1 MKQIKRLPA
10 GAFAAA
16 ILLLVMHAPA
26 RAQGQ
31 DDPVVIQLGDK
42 TVTRSEFD
50 SQFNVAASMLAN
62 RRHMTLSDEDPAQ
75 VEKLR
80 KQYLE
85 IRATELV
92 LLQEADRRHITVSK
106 KDIDAKVA
114 AFLKALRGKSDET
127 EKVTLGRVGIGSEDQ
142 LREMLREKEKIRQVT
157 DKLQDEIHIRP
168 GDVVEMHHDMKEQ
181 MATPEKVCV
190 RQILVKSE
198 DEAQKLKKELD
209 NGADFAAL
217 ARENSQDTQT
227 AKNGGDMGC
236 FEKGWEKAKTRFEQ
250 AAFDTEEGDIAG
262 PVKSE
267 FGYHII
273 KVYKHVPRH
282 VPTLNEAYNEI
293 ETELKH
299 ERLPDKIAELRSG
312 SSVKTYPDRL
322 GKWSPPGQ

>member
-1 MKQIKRLPA
+1 MKKIKRLPA
-10 GAFAAA
+10 GVFAAA
-16 ILLLVMHAPA
+16 MLLLVMHAPA

-31 DDPVVIQLGDK
+31 DDPVVIQLGNK
-42 TVTRSEFD
+42 TITRGEFD
-50 SQFNVAASMLAN
+50 SHFNVAASMLAN
-62 RRHMTLSDEDPAQ
+62 RRHMTLRDEDPAQ
-75 VEKLR
+75 LEKLR
-80 KQYLE
+80 RQYLE

-92 LLQEADRRHITVSK
+92 ILQEADRRLITVSK
-106 KDIDAKVA
+106 KNVDAKVT

-127 EKVTLGRVGIGSEDQ
+127 EQVTLGRIGIKSEDQ
-142 LREMLREKEKIRQVT
+142 LRDMLREKERIQQVT
-157 DKLQDEIHIRP
+157 EKLQDEIHIRP
-168 GDVVEMHHDMKEQ
+168 GDVIEMHHDMKQQ

-209 NGADFAAL
+209 NGADFATL
-217 ARENSQDTQT
+217 ARENSQDSHT

-236 FEKGWEKAKTRFEQ
+236 FEKGWEKAKTKFEQ
-250 AAFDTEEGDIAG
+250 AAFDTEEGNVAG

-299 ERLPDKIAELRSG
+299 EKLPEKISELRSNSG
-312 SSVKTYPDRL
+312 VKTYPDRL
-322 GKWSPPGQ
+322 GKWSPPQQ